1 MKKNNLN
8 NLLVI
13 NLTKQQKRGFSKS
26 SIKLRLPRPIIPESV
41 PMFHEHT
48 HETYR
53 FIDEMLMRNY
63 EAVAE
68 LDNHIAFHTFLIDR
82 LKMDD
87 IDNTQD
93 IFSSIRAIGQDIDVR
108 NDYLESALILEVISI
123 GDQPPINYKEGWL
136 SLLDDLD
143 NTDEPGLDGLR
154 TYVSTIYADYVSEQ
168 LIDNAVEEI
177 HDDITPTVE
186 NPDNNQYENSL
197 NDENI
202 ESSNE
207 AEGSHLT
214 SSEGDNNSA
223 SNPED
228 KTVKDSSSVDKMLT
242 DDAEDF
248 SDSFSLLFDNAP
260 ANGQGLNTS
269 NNPSDVYNQSENNDK
284 SSEVDNNS
292 ASNPEDKTVKDSSSV
307 DKMLTDDAED
317 FSDSFSLLFDEQPED
332 HKSTIDFVLQK
343 QQEEMPD
350 IVDSDGGD

>member
-1 MKKNNLN
+1 MKNNNLN

-26 SIKLRLPRPIIPESV
+26 SIKLLPPRPIIPESV
-41 PMFHEHT
+41 PMFHEQT

-53 FIDEMLMRNY
+53 FIDLMLIKNY
-63 EAVAE
+63 DAVAE
-68 LDNHIAFHTFLIDR
+68 LDNSIAFRLDFIDI
-82 LKMDD
+82 LKNEDD
-87 IDNTQD
+87 IDNTEQ
-93 IFSSIRAIGQDIDVR
+93 IFRSIRLIEEDIDIR
-108 NDYLESALILEVISI
+108 NDYLESALILEVINI
-123 GDQPPINYKEGWL
+123 GDKPPINYTEGWL
-136 SLLDDLD
+136 ILLDDLD
-143 NTDEPGLDGLR
+143 NTQEPGLDGLKS
-154 TYVSTIYADYVSEQ
+154 YVSTIYDEYVSEP
-168 LIDNAVEEI
+168 LIDNAVEET

-214 SSEGDNNSA
+214 NRNHDESGSDTNSYDN
-223 SNPED
+223 P
-228 KTVKDSSSVDKMLT
+228 
-242 DDAEDF
+242 
-248 SDSFSLLFDNAP
+248 P

-269 NNPSDVYNQSENNDK
+269 NNPSDVDNQSENKDK
-284 SSEVDNNS
+284 SSEGDNNS
-292 ASNPEDKTVKDSSSV
+292 GSNPEDKTVKDSSSE

>member
-26 SIKLRLPRPIIPESV
+26 SIKLLPPRPIIPESV
-41 PMFHEHT
+41 PMFHEQT

-53 FIDEMLMRNY
+53 FIDLMLIKNY
-63 EAVAE
+63 DAVKE
-68 LDNHIAFHTFLIDR
+68 LDNSIVFRLGFIDV
-82 LKMDD
+82 LKNQDD
-87 IDNTQD
+87 IDNTQQ
-93 IFSSIRAIGQDIDVR
+93 IFDSMRLIEEDIDVK
-108 NDYLESALILEVISI
+108 NDYLESALILEVINI
-123 GDQPPINYKEGWL
+123 GDQPPIKYTEGWL
-136 SLLDDLD
+136 ILLDDLD
-143 NTDEPGLDGLR
+143 NTQEPGLEGLKS
-154 TYVSTIYADYVSEQ
+154 YVSTIYDEYLSDP
-168 LIDNAVEEI
+168 LIDNAVEET

-214 SSEGDNNSA
+214 NRNHDELGSDSNSYDNPPANGQGLNTSNNPCDVDSQSENEGDNNSA

-228 KTVKDSSSVDKMLT
+228 KTVKDSSS
-242 DDAEDF
+242 E
-248 SDSFSLLFDNAP
+248 
-260 ANGQGLNTS
+260 
-269 NNPSDVYNQSENNDK
+269 
-284 SSEVDNNS
+284 
-292 ASNPEDKTVKDSSSV
+292 

-332 HKSTIDFVLQK
+332 NKSTIDFVLQK